1 MDISHDNAEPDE
13 KGDHKIS
20 NTLWRDAVDND
31 NDKEIKTVNGFP
43 VINTDGTLQTDV
55 IERYPTDYAKDKYEE
70 YHNMN
75 SEGVHYARHKEYCED
90 FADSVKLYLKDKN
103 SFQEEFP
110 NRYRVLEALLND

>member
-1 MDISHDNAEPDE
+1 
-13 KGDHKIS
+13 
-20 NTLWRDAVDND
+20 
-31 NDKEIKTVNGFP
+31 
-43 VINTDGTLQTDV
+43 
-55 IERYPTDYAKDKYEE
+55 
-70 YHNMN
+70 MN